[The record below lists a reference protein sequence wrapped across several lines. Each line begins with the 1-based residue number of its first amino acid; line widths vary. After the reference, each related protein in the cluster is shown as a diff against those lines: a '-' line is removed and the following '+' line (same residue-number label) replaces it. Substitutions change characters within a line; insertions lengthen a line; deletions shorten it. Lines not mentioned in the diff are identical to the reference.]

1 MSNILYCI
9 AQFTPREGKF
19 DELFETLKALEPDT
33 LREEGC
39 LSYRVTKKI
48 DNPYAPGE
56 SMPIVFNESWASV
69 EAFEK
74 HCQREEIV
82 AFFEKECL
90 SEDGMVATY
99 NVTAYS
105 DENR

>member
-1 MSNILYCI
+1 MSQRLYCI
-9 AQFTPREGKF
+9 AQFTPKEGKL
-19 DELFETLKALEPDT
+19 DELFEILKALEPDT

-48 DNPYAPGE
+48 ENPFAPGV

-74 HCQREEIV
+74 HCQRKGIV
-82 AFFEKECL
+82 DFFERECL
-90 SEDGMVATY
+90 AEDGLVEAY
-99 NVTAYS
+99 NVTAYM
-105 DENR
+105 DE